1 MFQLLGA
8 AYLALFTIPL
18 VVIDLRERRLPNK
31 ITLPGIVVT
40 LIGIVLTL
48 QWPKVGVAV
57 LCAAVLFAA
66 GTALSFK
73 GWLGMG
79 DVKLLVPI
87 GLTLGWFGWE
97 SLALGLAV
105 AFFGAGLFVLVRL
118 AMQKI
123 TATST
128 IALGPFLLFG
138 FWAALIQPAWSSIAH

>member
-8 AYLALFTIPL
+8 AYLAIFTVPL

-31 ITLPGIVVT
+31 ITLPAIAITILGLLLT
-40 LIGIVLTL
+40 FDWPRIGIAT
-48 QWPKVGVAV
+48 
-57 LCAAVLFAA
+57 LCATVLFAV
-66 GTALSFK
+66 GTLLSIK

-97 SLALGLAV
+97 VLAIALGV
-105 AFFGAGLFVLVRL
+105 AFVLAGLFVLVRM

-138 FWAALIQPAWSSIAH
+138 FWAAVIQPAWSSIAR

>member
-31 ITLPGIVVT
+31 ITLPGIAVA
-40 LIGIVLTL
+40 LIGILLTL

-57 LCAAVLFAA
+57 LCAAILFAA

-97 SLALGLAV
+97 ALAFGLTV
-105 AFFGAGLFVLVRL
+105 AFFGAGLFVLVRI

-138 FWAALIQPAWSSIAH
+138 FWVAVTQPAWSSIAR

>member
-1 MFQLLGA
+1 MFQLMGA

-31 ITLPGIVVT
+31 ITLPAIALTFVGIM
-40 LIGIVLTL
+40 LTGD
-48 QWPKVGVAV
+48 WGRVGVAV
-57 LCAAVLFAA
+57 ICAAALFLL
-66 GTALSFK
+66 GTGLSFR

-97 SLALGLAV
+97 VLAIGLSLAFFLA
-105 AFFGAGLFVLVRL
+105 GGYVLVRMAL
-118 AMQKI
+118 QKI

-128 IALGPFLLFG
+128 IALGPFLLAG
-138 FWAALIQPAWSSIAH
+138 FWAAVIQPAWSSIAR

>member
-31 ITLPGIVVT
+31 ITLPAIALTFVGIM
-40 LIGIVLTL
+40 LTGD
-48 QWPKVGVAV
+48 WGRVGVAV
-57 LCAAVLFAA
+57 ICTAALFLL
-66 GTALSFK
+66 GTGLSFK

-97 SLALGLAV
+97 VLAIGLGLA
-105 AFFGAGLFVLVRL
+105 FFIAGGYVLVRMG
-118 AMQKI
+118 MQKI

-128 IALGPFLLFG
+128 IALGPFLLLG
-138 FWAALIQPAWSSIAH
+138 FWAAVIQPAWSSIAR

>member
-8 AYLALFTIPL
+8 AYLAIFTIPL

-31 ITLPGIVVT
+31 ITLPAIAIT
-40 LIGIVLTL
+40 A
-48 QWPKVGVAV
+48 VGVALTFDWPRV
-57 LCAAVLFAA
+57 GVAALCAGVLFVA

-87 GLTLGWFGWE
+87 GLTLGWFGWVT
-97 SLALGLAV
+97 LAIGLGLA
-105 AFFGAGLFVLVRL
+105 FLFAGGFVLVRM

-138 FWAALIQPAWSSIAH
+138 FWVAVIQPAWSSIAR

>member
-8 AYLALFTIPL
+8 AYLAIFTIPL

-31 ITLPGIVVT
+31 ITLPAIALT
-40 LIGIVLTL
+40 FIGLL
-48 QWPKVGVAV
+48 LAWDWPKFGVATI
-57 LCAAVLFAA
+57 CAAVVFGA
-66 GTALSFK
+66 GTLLSFK

-87 GLTLGWFGWE
+87 GLTLGWFGWQL
-97 SLALGLAV
+97 LAIGLGV
-105 AFFGAGLFVLVRL
+105 AFMAAGLFVLVRL
-118 AMQKI
+118 AMRKI

-138 FWAALIQPAWSSIAH
+138 FWFSIVANFLN